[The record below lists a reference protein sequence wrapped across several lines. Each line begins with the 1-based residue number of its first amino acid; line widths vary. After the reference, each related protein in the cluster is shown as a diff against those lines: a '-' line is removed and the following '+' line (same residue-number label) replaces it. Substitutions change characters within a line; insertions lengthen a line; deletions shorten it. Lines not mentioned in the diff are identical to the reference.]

1 VCEVGT
7 GGPKVKRVEG
17 SVMRGEIEVVWEET
31 RGAEVDAGVKILQK
45 MWVLVHYSAG
55 GERI

>member
-1 VCEVGT
+1 VGT

-17 SVMRGEIEVVWEET
+17 GVMGGEIEVVWEET
-31 RGAEVDAGVKILQK
+31 RGAEVDAVVKILQK
-45 MWVLVHYSAG
+45 ICVLVHDSAV

>member
-1 VCEVGT
+1 VGT

-17 SVMRGEIEVVWEET
+17 GVMGGEIEVVWEET
-31 RGAEVDAGVKILQK
+31 RGAEVGAGVKILQK
-45 MWVLVHYSAG
+45 VWVLVHYSAG